1 MTGPASAS
9 GDVTV
14 LGLGAMGH
22 AIASAFVDAGHRVT
36 VWNRTPG
43 KADRLVA
50 RGAREAATAV
60 DAVRASE
67 LVVVCLLD
75 QAASRTVLT
84 PLAADLRGRV
94 LADLSSDVPQ
104 RAREAAAWAT
114 AEGLDYL
121 DGTIVVNVPMVGADD
136 ALVLYAGPR
145 AAFERHE
152 TTLRALGGATTYLGA
167 DHALAAAYDVAVLD
181 YFWTSM
187 AGIVH
192 AFALARAEG
201 IAAADL
207 VPHLLGNGGLLA
219 SIIPA
224 MAADVDAGTYPG
236 DEDNLVMDAAG
247 VEHVLHAAAHHGL
260 DVSVLRA
267 VDAVARRAIAVG
279 HGAGGW
285 TATVEAVRRPA

>member
-1 MTGPASAS
+1 MIG
-9 GDVTV
+9 GDSTATVTI
-14 LGLGAMGH
+14 LGLGAMGR
-22 AIASAFVDAGHRVT
+22 AIAAAFVDAGHRVT

-50 RGAREAATAV
+50 RGARETATAAE
-60 DAVRASE
+60 AVRASD

-75 QAASRTVLT
+75 QTASRAVLG

-104 RAREAAAWAT
+104 RAREAAAWAKE
-114 AEGLDYL
+114 EGLVYL
-121 DGTIVVNVPMVGADD
+121 DATIVVNVPMVGADD

-145 AAFERHE
+145 SAFERHE
-152 TTLRALGGATTYLGA
+152 STLRALGGATTYLGE
-167 DHALAAAYDVAVLD
+167 DHAFAAAYDVAVLD

-207 VPHLLGNGGLLA
+207 APHLLGNGGLLA

-224 MAADVDAGTYPG
+224 MAADVDAGVYPG
-236 DEDNLVMDAAG
+236 EEENLVMDAAG
-247 VEHVLHAAAHHGL
+247 VEHVLHAADHHGL

-267 VDAVARRAIAVG
+267 VDAVAQRAIGLG
-279 HGAGGW
+279 HGAAGW